1 MRFVYFVSMSSFLS
15 VSEKTFH
22 SLGITNKFCQDNLSK
37 SSYGVIRGLHFQ
49 LHPHSQAKLVSAVV
63 GTVYDVAVDIRVG
76 SPTYGEWVGIELSEE
91 NKTQFLIPQG
101 FAHGFS
107 VLSETA
113 IFSYKCDNLYTPSAE
128 GGILYNDPTL
138 QIDWKVPFEKQLVSE
153 KDTKHP
159 TLKDVKTNFVF

>member
-1 MRFVYFVSMSSFLS
+1 
-15 VSEKTFH
+15 
-22 SLGITNKFCQDNLSK
+22 
-37 SSYGVIRGLHFQ
+37 
-49 LHPHSQAKLVSAVV
+49 QAKLVSAVV